1 MTSADEYQK
10 GAIKKFK
17 EKKYSECIKFCDH
30 SLNLNPQNPKLLNLK
45 AIALSSLKRYD
56 EAKNALEE
64 AIKLDSINTTYQ
76 KNLEKVEL
84 RLLEVDVNRDINPKS
99 GESKA
104 PFSIDPSVIKIFS
117 AVFFAILLIYVNN
130 HTFINHSSPTV
141 VVTPTLP
148 NTPISTPVPTITPQ
162 FETQEVTEN
171 SVRNKYMNMER
182 LQFSVTN
189 EFEDKKEPL
198 LIQIESFEKN
208 GGTTDKKTVKIRYL
222 LEKIWD
228 AKHFMTVACSMDTRI
243 AYNMF
248 KNPQIERLI
257 LETEIPLED
266 KYGNEKREV
275 GLIVII
281 DRKTSE
287 KINYE
292 KFPMRVTGDY
302 NTLLNVAT
310 DYEISPSIKSDL

>member
-1 MTSADEYQK
+1 MSSADEYQK

-30 SLNLNPQNPKLLNLK
+30 SLKLNPQNPSLLNLK

-56 EAKNALEE
+56 EAKKVLEE
-64 AIKLDSINTTYQ
+64 AIKLDPINATYQ
-76 KNLEKVEL
+76 KNLEKVEI
-84 RLLEVDVNRDINPKS
+84 RLLEEDVNRDINPKLEEWKTS
-99 GESKA
+99 
-104 PFSIDPSVIKIFS
+104 FSIDPSITKFVSSVILIIIFVCICILIS
-117 AVFFAILLIYVNN
+117 NYFAPRNADTHADSNN
-130 HTFINHSSPTV
+130 
-141 VVTPTLP
+141 
-148 NTPISTPVPTITPQ
+148 PISTPVPTITPQ
-162 FETQEVTEN
+162 FETQDVTEN
-171 SVRNKYMNMER
+171 TVRNKYMNMET
-182 LQFSVTN
+182 LKFSVTN

-208 GGTTDKKTVKIRYL
+208 GETTDKKTVKIRYL
-222 LEKIWD
+222 LEKVWD
-228 AKHFMTVACSMDTRI
+228 AKHFMTIACSMDTRI

-281 DRKTSE
+281 DRKTSD